1 MQKDCVVVTLAVPHE
16 TLAGCAVLAHRFV
29 TFHSPIR
36 GYHEDIT
43 VVVVEFINSNAR
55 QQLPGQRTTDYFIY
69 IDVHEIGPGY
79 SNSSFAALCR
89 WW

>member
-1 MQKDCVVVTLAVPHE
+1 MTLVVPHE
-16 TLAGCAVLAHRFV
+16 TLAGCVVLAHRLM